1 LVDSMAVENDKKIW
15 KIRTIKNYPEAHNHI
30 CIGEVLDITDFYIR
44 LKCQTYHFRRSVN
57 GPKDVRIGEVGIRI
71 IPWNRI
77 EVINEIEPAFKYS
90 EAKLS
95 LEADKVILSDG
106 IFSFIVASS
115 YDSRY

>member
-1 LVDSMAVENDKKIW
+1 VAAENSKKIW

-30 CIGEVLDITDFYIR
+30 FIGEVLNITDSYVR
-44 LKCQTYHFRRSVN
+44 LKCRTYHFRRSVN
-57 GPKDVRIGEVGIRI
+57 GPKDIRIGEVGIRI

-77 EVINEIEPAFKYS
+77 EVINEIEPAFKYR

-95 LEADKVILSDG
+95 LEANKVILSDG
-106 IFSFIVASS
+106 IFSYIVASS